1 MMIYTKKNI
10 KNIHKN
16 YTYFKIFNICLHK
29 IRKNPILYIKYLNT
43 IFYLNINS
51 VNVYKKIRKNPQRIH
66 MY

>member
-1 MMIYTKKNI
+1 MIRRILKI
-10 KNIHKN
+10 FHKN
-16 YTYFKIFNICLHK
+16 RTYFKIFNICLHK

>member
-10 KNIHKN
+10 KNI
-16 YTYFKIFNICLHK
+16 YTNCTLLKIFNICLHK
-29 IRKNPILYIKYLNT
+29 IRKNPLIYIKYLNT

-51 VNVYKKIRKNPQRIH
+51 VNVYKKIRKSPQRIH